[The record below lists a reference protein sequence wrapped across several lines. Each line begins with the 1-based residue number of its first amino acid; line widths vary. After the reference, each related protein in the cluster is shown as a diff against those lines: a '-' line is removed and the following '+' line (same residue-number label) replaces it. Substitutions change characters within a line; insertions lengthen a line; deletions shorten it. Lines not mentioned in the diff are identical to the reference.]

1 MKNAHDKYI
10 VRIFHGRSC
19 IMQPTSPPTGIR
31 SFPIVIYPTTDASR
45 MIAAS
50 IPRTSEITNKVK
62 AVSDPERH
70 GPRFVPARYAD
81 SGNPLTDNRVDQL

>member
-31 SFPIVIYPTTDASR
+31 SFPVVIYPTTDASR

-50 IPRTSEITNKVK
+50 IPRTS
-62 AVSDPERH
+62 
-70 GPRFVPARYAD
+70 
-81 SGNPLTDNRVDQL
+81 